1 MGNQRRHVG
10 SSQLPLHYTQTVTEV
25 MYIPRVYGLASFE
38 TPTVANGLC
47 IREDAIYGISHT
59 AWHRFILEAV
69 ENAIHHATFRG

>member
-1 MGNQRRHVG
+1 MSARLSYRFIRQA
-10 SSQLPLHYTQTVTEV
+10 VTEV
-25 MYIPRVYGLASFE
+25 TKPFSLASFKA
-38 TPTVANGLC
+38 PTVANGLC